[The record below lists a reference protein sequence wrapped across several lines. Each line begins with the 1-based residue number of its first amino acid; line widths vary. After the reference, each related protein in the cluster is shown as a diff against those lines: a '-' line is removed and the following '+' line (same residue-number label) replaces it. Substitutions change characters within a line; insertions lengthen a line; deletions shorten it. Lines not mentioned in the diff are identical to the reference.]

1 MGEPLGGDAWAVRIQ
16 VKPFIRWTWLGAIL
30 MALGGL
36 IAVLDK
42 RYRRTSEKAA
52 STVVNTGAEKA
63 EVLA

>member
-1 MGEPLGGDAWAVRIQ
+1 MGEPLGSDAWAVRIQ

-42 RYRRTSEKAA
+42 RYRRTSEKTVSTAA
-52 STVVNTGAEKA
+52 SNSAEKA